1 MGNPTVEVARVAGL
15 ERQDVLAECER
26 DPAFEA
32 QDALLAVMVVTLV
45 TGRHARRELRDQQL
59 EVPLGAR
66 RQDLD
71 ARGVAAQVEALTL
84 PGAHHERD
92 RLLLDHQI
100 GDRRF
105 ERPGEVLEGREGRRG
120 MVVFDLTDEALG
132 ESACLGELLHGH
144 SAPQSQIPY
153 LLTKLLRAGW

>member
-84 PGAHHERD
+84 AGAHHEGD

-100 GDRRF
+100 GDRRL
-105 ERPGEVLEGREGRRG
+105 ERPGEVLEGR
-120 MVVFDLTDEALG
+120 
-132 ESACLGELLHGH
+132 
-144 SAPQSQIPY
+144 
-153 LLTKLLRAGW
+153 